1 MKCLNPNCKKEIPL
15 KRKKTAKHCSNECAY
30 EMKKQKAIDRYAQMK
45 KPLNEIKRNEQI
57 LAQLYKMQ
65 HLGKSINGH
74 DLGTLGFNFEIS
86 TGEYK
91 IEKKYIT
98 KAVGEYAYFLE
109 PSYNLKIWKLNIP
122 R

>member
-1 MKCLNPNCKKEIPL
+1 MKCHNPNCRKDIPI
-15 KRKKTAKHCSNECAY
+15 KRKKTAKHCSNECTY
-30 EMKKQKAIDRYAQMK
+30 EMKKQRGIAKYAQMK
-45 KPLNEIKRNEQI
+45 KSFNEIKRNEQI
-57 LAQLYKMQ
+57 LSLLYQM
-65 HLGKSINGH
+65 HLLGKSINGN
-74 DLGTLGFNFEIS
+74 DLGNLGFNFGIS

-98 KAVGEYAYFLE
+98 KVVGEYAYCLD